1 VMVVTL
7 TGVASMLGPTR
18 SGILTA
24 FPAYTTILAVFSHR
38 HGVAFAV
45 QALKGVTAGLFTAAT
60 FLMTLSVSLPHLGG
74 MQSFA
79 LATAAALV
87 VQTVSLLFI
96 RREAC
101 GRSGDAGARSTKT
114 KCVSVETE

>member
-1 VMVVTL
+1 
-7 TGVASMLGPTR
+7 
-18 SGILTA
+18 
-24 FPAYTTILAVFSHR
+24 VFSHR

-60 FLMTLSVSLPHLGG
+60 FLMTLSISLPQLGG

-87 VQTVSLLFI
+87 AQTVSLLFI
-96 RREAC
+96 RREA
-101 GRSGDAGARSTKT
+101 
-114 KCVSVETE
+114 